1 MHKVPAKRIG
11 DALGPRGIVDH
22 EGIAVASG
30 VISGGQAAPEAAA
43 SALTWKGSRLAQPTA
58 PPRRP
63 ILRGAPC
70 SRLSLRPSLS
80 RYAGQCVGLYYT
92 CINSYP
98 TPEKPR
104 PGPMSSAVLR
114 RVPNRVRRRLFAG
127 GLEGTGFELLVR
139 RVCELLVPK
148 RRSPI
153 CSSFKIMRP
162 EPLHR
167 VASQSIALG
176 VVLV

>member
-1 MHKVPAKRIG
+1 MNPGAQAKIR
-11 DALGPRGIVDH
+11 P
-22 EGIAVASG
+22 
-30 VISGGQAAPEAAA
+30 QAA
-43 SALTWKGSRLAQPTA
+43 GSLISCARATSVGSTA
-58 PPRRP
+58 TRFIENNARYVEYC
-63 ILRGAPC
+63 GAE
-70 SRLSLRPSLS
+70 
-80 RYAGQCVGLYYT
+80 CVGLYYT